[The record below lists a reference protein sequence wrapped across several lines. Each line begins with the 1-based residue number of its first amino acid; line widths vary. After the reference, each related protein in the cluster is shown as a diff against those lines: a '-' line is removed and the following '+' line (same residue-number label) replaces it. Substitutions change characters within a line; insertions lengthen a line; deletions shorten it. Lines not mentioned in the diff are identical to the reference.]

1 MKKLL
6 LLLIA
11 LLLLS
16 LGLFAQAPEM
26 FKYQAH
32 IMDDKGSVVNNT
44 TIGLQ
49 LSIYQNGLNGN
60 LVYQEV
66 YTVTTNKSG
75 LVNLEIGM
83 GNATTGMFSE
93 INWGTGPYFLE
104 TAVDLKGGASYVS
117 MGASQLLS
125 VPYALHAKKVGSIE
139 GNEDEILELVEG
151 GHSHTLGQVLTEGN
165 DAEDLQIQNLT
176 NPVNPQDAATKA
188 YVDLIMKVMENN
200 GLSVVD
206 FESDKQ
212 LASKNCVIQFTDL
225 SNINATSW
233 LWNFGDGNT
242 SSDQNPAHVF
252 QEDGVYTVS
261 LTATNNI
268 TDITKTRTDYIEV
281 ISTIQKRLDCG
292 ETPFQIYQS
301 DNNLLES
308 LYGKYY
314 QGGLIYFLNINDGTG
329 FVAAPT
335 DQEDVIRWGG
345 GAPSGLYINLYKGL
359 SNTTRI
365 LSWYNWNSYDN
376 AAGRC
381 YKYTRDGYTDWFLPS
396 SNELSL
402 MYNNLHKNGYGNFNS
417 TPGTNEYWSSYG
429 REIGYYHY
437 GYYVRFDDT
446 GILSRERTS
455 FQKRV
460 RASRM
465 F

>member
-6 LLLIA
+6 LLIIA

-16 LGLFAQAPEM
+16 LGSFAQAPEM

-32 IMDDKGSVVNNT
+32 IMDNKGGAVNNT

-49 LSIYQNGLNGN
+49 LSIYLNGLNGN

-66 YTVTTNKSG
+66 YTITTNKSG
-75 LVNLEIGM
+75 LVNLEIGT
-83 GNATTGMFSE
+83 GNDTSGIFSE
-93 INWGTGPYFLE
+93 INWGQGTYFLE
-104 TAVDLKGGASYVS
+104 AAIDLKGGTNYVS
-117 MGASQLLS
+117 IGASQLLS
-125 VPYALHAKKVGSIE
+125 VPYALYAKRVGSIE

-165 DAEDLQIQNLT
+165 DAEDLQIQNLA

-212 LASKNCVIQFTDL
+212 SASKNCVIQFTDL

-242 SSDQNPAHVF
+242 STDQNPAHAF

-268 TDITKTRTDYIEV
+268 TDITKTKTDYIEV
-281 ISTIQKRLDCG
+281 ISTLQKRLDCG

-301 DNNLLES
+301 DYNLLES

-314 QGGLIYFLNINDGTG
+314 QGGLIYFLNTSNGTG
-329 FVAAPT
+329 LVAAPE
-335 DQEDVIRWGG
+335 DQGVDIIWGG
-345 GAPSGLYINLYKGL
+345 SIPYGL
-359 SNTTRI
+359 SAVLYTGLNNTNRI
-365 LSWYNWNSYDN
+365 VSYYNSTNSY
-376 AAGRC
+376 AARIC
-381 YKYTRDGYTDWFLPS
+381 YNYTRDGYDDWFLPS
-396 SNELSL
+396 LNELSMMHL
-402 MYNNLHKNGYGNFNS
+402 NLHKNGYGDFNS
-417 TPGTNEYWSSYG
+417 TPGYIEYWSSYG
-429 REIGYYHY
+429 FQSGYYNY
-437 GYYVRFDDT
+437 GYWVRFDDT
-446 GILSRERTS
+446 GMRSYSRTNYR
-455 FQKRV
+455 KRV